1 MGRKTSGS
9 SSTNCACRSG
19 VSIKLPKPL
28 SSEASVAKIL
38 PPTRKSAAPMCEPS
52 SAPSRLSAILRKS
65 VPFIANHSG
74 SSSSVCRPNFIGSS
88 SLLSPRLSWYVD
100 FSSCKSRATSK
111 QNMIRSYKG
120 VTPQFP
126 DTCYVDD
133 SAQLIGDVILGE
145 HSSIWMNAVLRGD
158 VHQIRVG
165 HYSNIQDNCVL
176 HGMKEQYAVYVGDYV
191 TVGHNAILHGCTIEA
206 RCLIGMG
213 SIILN
218 GTVIGSG
225 SIIAAGTLIPE
236 GTIVE
241 PNSLWMGSPG
251 KFRRLLEKEDEESIL
266 RYADNYVG
274 YKRVYL
280 RERRT

>member
-1 MGRKTSGS
+1 MLTFHLA
-9 SSTNCACRSG
+9 STELHLT
-19 VSIKLPKPL
+19 KL
-28 SSEASVAKIL
+28 
-38 PPTRKSAAPMCEPS
+38 T
-52 SAPSRLSAILRKS
+52 
-65 VPFIANHSG
+65 
-74 SSSSVCRPNFIGSS
+74 
-88 SLLSPRLSWYVD
+88 
-100 FSSCKSRATSK
+100 
-111 QNMIRSYKG
+111 MIRSYKG

-176 HGMKEQYAVYVGDYV
+176 HGMKEQYGVYVGDYV

-218 GTVIGSG
+218 GAVVGSG
-225 SIIAAGTLIPE
+225 SIIAAGTLLPE
-236 GTIVE
+236 KTIVE

-251 KFRRLLEKEDEESIL
+251 TFRRRLDKKDEETIL
-266 RYADNYVG
+266 RYVDNYLG
-274 YKRVYL
+274 YKKSYL
-280 RERRT
+280 VERRSS